1 MASGVPAAGQNRRRR
16 VQAACE
22 GLGGGRCGAPPT
34 PPHPRGGEEMGDQ
47 GQERG
52 HPRWPAGLGLRR
64 LGGASGCCVVW
75 SAPPIP
81 PQAHQRSCGAAGF
94 MSRALWKAR
103 RGAPRQRDP
112 PARLPSPRGLTAGR
126 CRCSPPIVNVL
137 EQPRLVVCASVV
149 YLGCRSMLVLV
160 VGGSCARRCC
170 RATRVGIVGIGQ
182 VCGDRCRARGRV
194 YRDPRATRAVSVFA
208 ATRIVR
214 GSAWRG
220 GVRIERDAPRRGRA
234 DPRVGSPTSG
244 GAPAAR
250 RMTCDMTSS

>member
-1 MASGVPAAGQNRRRR
+1 MPLSPLPSAWGGEQAMASGVPAAGQNRRRR

-64 LGGASGCCVVW
+64 LGGASACCVVW

-126 CRCSPPIVNVL
+126 CRCSPPN
-137 EQPRLVVCASVV
+137 CM
-149 YLGCRSMLVLV
+149 YLNNRGQSFVRRSCTWD
-160 VGGSCARRCC
+160 VGPCSCLSSEGRV
-170 RATRVGIVGIGQ
+170 RVG
-182 VCGDRCRARGRV
+182 A
-194 YRDPRATRAVSVFA
+194 
-208 ATRIVR
+208 
-214 GSAWRG
+214 
-220 GVRIERDAPRRGRA
+220 
-234 DPRVGSPTSG
+234 
-244 GAPAAR
+244 AAR
-250 RMTCDMTSS
+250 PVWASWV